1 MRSPF
6 WIWRWREQYH
16 VELVTSVCGNF
27 KSWHAFNSNP
37 MCPVLVSEVLYIPE
51 VSFYTDTFKVQIF
64 CSFER
69 WPFCLWECHTFMR
82 GPRRAGCTFL
92 PFPSRSSFLSSPFIL
107 SPFPSLLSPS
117 PSLLSPSPFL
127 LSLSPFLPVSL
138 NPVRPLIYGF
148 CAYLRGKFLLS
159 QLNVEIEKWTLYAT

>member
-69 WPFCLWECHTFMR
+69 WPFVFESATHLWGGR
-82 GPRRAGCTFL
+82 GGQGVPFSLFPPVL
-92 PFPSRSSFLSSPFIL
+92 PFSPPLLSFL
-107 SPFPSLLSPS
+107 PSLLSFL

>member
-27 KSWHAFNSNP
+27 KSWHVFNSNP

-69 WPFCLWECHTFMR
+69 WPFVFESATHLWGGR
-82 GPRRAGCTFL
+82 GGQGVPFSLFPPVLPFSPPLLSFL
-92 PFPSRSSFLSSPFIL
+92 PSLLPPL
-107 SPFPSLLSPS
+107 SPFSPLSLPF
-117 PSLLSPSPFL
+117 SPF
-127 LSLSPFLPVSL
+127 SLPFSPCPPPHLWVLCIFE
-138 NPVRPLIYGF
+138 
-148 CAYLRGKFLLS
+148 GKVFTKSTECRNRKMNFICNL
-159 QLNVEIEKWTLYAT
+159 EIM